1 MLLRSSLPPDRVTAC
16 GETVGLDS
24 CIVSPMAG
32 IYGMHNRFWTISELT
47 DGSRFVSTTSAG
59 QFNNDYV
66 RHHNDLVVVR
76 DDPLLYAAYNRYW
89 TDLVTQVRTDDYFRS
104 EPITDGSVHFL
115 PRRRTLPDPIAEM
128 LPALDCQAPGGAPD
142 GKGLVR
148 FGHNVAAQQRLT
160 LALRLIEYA
169 QSGCTVEYTAG
180 TWDANVQSWLIGA
193 GVRFIPVSDQKTA
206 TGQPVGIIA
215 KAHWIDATA
224 TSGERL
230 RRAWMGSAELNFLG
244 NYALDDQLIQ
254 VDDAGVVSRL
264 NTWFDELVARAV
276 FDPIIVLPDRTVP
289 NADGRF
295 WPRPN
300 AAGWNRSG
308 VTVTMG
314 GGEAVNGT
322 GSGLP
327 RVPALGAT
335 ATPVIRVDGSFASL
349 PGEP

>member
-1 MLLRSSLPPDRVTAC
+1 M
-16 GETVGLDS
+16 
-24 CIVSPMAG
+24 
-32 IYGMHNRFWTISELT
+32 
-47 DGSRFVSTTSAG
+47 
-59 QFNNDYV
+59 
-66 RHHNDLVVVR
+66 
-76 DDPLLYAAYNRYW
+76 
-89 TDLVTQVRTDDYFRS
+89 
-104 EPITDGSVHFL
+104 
-115 PRRRTLPDPIAEM
+115 
-128 LPALDCQAPGGAPD
+128 
-142 GKGLVR
+142 
-148 FGHNVAAQQRLT
+148 AAQQRLA

-215 KAHWIDATA
+215 KAHWIDATT

-230 RRAWMGSAELNFLG
+230 RRAYLGSAELNFLG
-244 NYALDDQLIQ
+244 NYALDDQLIRI
-254 VDDAGVVSRL
+254 DDAGVVSRL

-276 FDPIIVLPDRTVP
+276 FDPIIALPDRTIP

-322 GSGLP
+322 GVAYLEYQLS
-327 RVPALGAT
+327 GAT
-335 ATPVIRVDGSFASL
+335 TTPVTRSRAEAS
-349 PGEP
+349 PASR